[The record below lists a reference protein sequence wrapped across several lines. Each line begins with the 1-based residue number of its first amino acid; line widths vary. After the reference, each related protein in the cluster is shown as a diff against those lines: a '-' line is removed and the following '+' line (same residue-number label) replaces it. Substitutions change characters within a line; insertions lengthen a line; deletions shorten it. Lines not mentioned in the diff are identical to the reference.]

1 MISIL
6 FSIFL
11 FFAAL
16 AYNLIRDYNKILG
29 RQKINHNKGAAVKGL
44 SLLPC
49 IILFAFN
56 SEAKIGWALLVSW
69 LMACSWFWLFFDS
82 ILNKLR
88 GYPLFFTGS
97 EDGKDDAKTDNLL
110 QSIPLWLHIFIKVAL
125 VIISTYVY
133 IKLL

>member
-1 MISIL
+1 MISIF
-6 FSIFL
+6 FSIIL
-11 FFAAL
+11 FFTAL

-56 SEAKIGWALLVSW
+56 TEAKTWIALLVSW
-69 LMACSWFWLFFDS
+69 VMVCSFFWLFFDLF
-82 ILNKLR
+82 LNKLR

-97 EDGKDDAKTDNLL
+97 EDGKDDAKTDNFL
-110 QSIPLWLHIFIKVAL
+110 QSMPLWLHIFIKVAL
-125 VIISTYVY
+125 VVISTYVY
-133 IKLL
+133 IKLF